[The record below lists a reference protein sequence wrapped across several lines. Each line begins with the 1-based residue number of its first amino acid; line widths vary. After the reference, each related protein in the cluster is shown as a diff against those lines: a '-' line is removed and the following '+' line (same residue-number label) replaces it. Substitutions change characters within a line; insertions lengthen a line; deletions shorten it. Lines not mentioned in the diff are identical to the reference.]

1 MDKAL
6 TNENLSGILKMRE
19 FADVR
24 IKRGKTEKFSHRL
37 SAHIFPAPPPTPL
50 AGRVKERKHMDI
62 FDILTLICGLALFLY
77 GMDVMGDGLKRSA
90 GRKLK
95 TILGNLTSSRLK
107 GFLLGLGV
115 TAIIQSSSATT
126 VMVVGFVNSGTML
139 LSQAVGVIFGANVG
153 TAVTAWLTA
162 LNGIEGGAN
171 ATAWLEWL
179 KPDAWMPIL
188 ALIGICLNM
197 FGKKSKQK
205 DLGSILLGFAVLMV
219 GMATMSD
226 AVAGLKSSES
236 FRNILTLFSNPFLGV
251 LAGTVLTAIVQS
263 SSASVGILQAL
274 SVTGAISYGSAM
286 PIIMG
291 QNIGTCVT
299 ALISAFGAN
308 KNGKRAAFVHLY
320 FNIVGVVLWMGLYYL
335 VGWILNLAGVI
346 NIFDLAGSTTIN
358 MWGIAAVHTIF
369 KIFSVCVLFP
379 FTKYLE
385 KLAVATVKGDD
396 KKGDE
401 HTEILDDRFL
411 ATPSVA
417 LENCRKV
424 AVHMSDLSI
433 RSFLGSLSLFDK
445 YDPKLADKIRED
457 EGKVDLYEDM
467 LGSYL
472 VKLAAHCTNE
482 KDSVELT
489 KLLHM
494 IGDFERISDHS
505 VNIIESV
512 EELRDK
518 GISFSAQATAELAV
532 MKAAVTEILTLTGES
547 FFEGDCEKAFSVE
560 PLEQVVDDLKDQ
572 IKLRH
577 TIRLQKNMCSIEHG
591 FVLSDILTNLERV
604 SDHCSNI
611 ASCLIEMS
619 RHETM
624 DLHNYLSGIK
634 TDNAEFVAMYR
645 TFSDKYGIA
654 AIPENE

>member
-1 MDKAL
+1 M
-6 TNENLSGILKMRE
+6 GIFE
-19 FADVR
+19 V
-24 IKRGKTEKFSHRL
+24 
-37 SAHIFPAPPPTPL
+37 
-50 AGRVKERKHMDI
+50 
-62 FDILTLICGLALFLY
+62 LTLICGLALFLY
-77 GMDVMGDGLKRSA
+77 GMDVMGDGLKKSA

-95 TILGNLTSSRLK
+95 TILGNLTSSKFK

-126 VMVVGFVNSGTML
+126 VMVVGFVNSGTMM
-139 LSQAVGVIFGANVG
+139 LSQAVGVILGANVG

-162 LNGIEGGAN
+162 LNGIDGGAD
-171 ATAWLEWL
+171 ATAWLAWL

-188 ALIGICLNM
+188 ALIGICLIM
-197 FGKKSKQK
+197 FGKKSKHK
-205 DLGSILLGFAVLMV
+205 DIGSILMGFAVLMI
-219 GMATMSD
+219 GMETMSD
-226 AVAGLKSSES
+226 AVAGLKSSED
-236 FRNILTLFSNPFLGV
+236 FRNILTLFSNPILGI

-308 KNGKRAAFVHLY
+308 KNGKRTAFVHLY
-320 FNIVGVVLWMGLYYL
+320 FNIIGVALWMGLYYL
-335 VGWILNLAGVI
+335 VGWILNLTGVI
-346 NIFDLAGSTTIN
+346 NIFEIAGGTTIN
-358 MWGIAAVHTIF
+358 MWGIALVHTVF
-369 KIFSVCVLFP
+369 KLFSVTVLFP

-385 KLAVATVKGDD
+385 KLATATVRGED

-401 HTEILDDRFL
+401 HTDMLDDRL
-411 ATPSVA
+411 LSTPTVA

-424 AVHMSDLSI
+424 AVRMSTLAID
-433 RSFLGSLSLFDK
+433 SFKESLLLFDK
-445 YDPKLADKIRED
+445 FEEKRADKIRED
-457 EGKVDLYEDM
+457 EGKIDLYEDM

-472 VKLAAHCTNE
+472 VKLSARSLNE

-494 IGDFERISDHS
+494 IGDFERISDHA
-505 VNIIESV
+505 VNIVESA

-518 GISFSAQATAELAV
+518 DIQFSHQATQELAV
-532 MKAAVTEILTLTGES
+532 MKAAILEIITLTNES
-547 FFEGDCEKAFSVE
+547 FSESDCEKAFSIE
-560 PLEQVVDDLKDQ
+560 PLEQVVDDLKDR

-619 RHETM
+619 RHETL
-624 DLHNYLSGIK
+624 DLHNYLNGVK
-634 TDNAEFVAMYR
+634 TDNKEFETQYQAYR
-645 TFSDKYGIA
+645 AKYCID
-654 AIPENE
+654 AIPEKE